1 MTIKKLREKTV
12 LELRELAKELGIKS
26 PTKYNKEALIQAIEE
41 KNDVEQQKDG
51 ANDQE
56 PTPERE
62 KQEVSKAKKQNT
74 YSKEIP
80 NRYAKIKDNIDD
92 TVETEGPLEV
102 LPEGFGLIKKNDNS
116 DPIYVSGSQIQK
128 FRLVTG
134 DIIGGKVR
142 EAKPGE
148 KYAAL
153 LFLEVVN
160 GESTVDIMKRT
171 KSLMQSADRDTSE
184 RYQISHSGILDIN
197 PDGFG
202 FLRVNN
208 YTQGDN
214 DIYVA
219 ANQIRRYNLR
229 TGDRVTGKIRMSN
242 EGEKFDALLYIEKVN
257 DNIPEKSVNRPKFE
271 ELIPIFPN
279 EKINLETKKD
289 TISTRIIDLFAPM
302 GRGQR
307 GMIVASPKVG
317 KTTILKEIA
326 LGVTANHPDIELI
339 VLLIDERPEEVTDI
353 SRSID
358 AEIVFSTFDLP
369 PDNHIKVAELVL
381 ERGKRLVEE
390 GRNVVILVD
399 SLTRLARANNLVIEP
414 SGRTLSGG
422 IDPEALYFPKKFF
435 GAARNIEKGGSLTI
449 IATALVDTGSRM
461 DDLIFEEFKG
471 TGNMELHLD
480 SNLAERRIYPAI
492 NMLKSGTRRDEL
504 LFTQAEREVNYR
516 IRKSYTLE
524 SSVELMDK
532 MITVFTNSESNSKL
546 IEKILSHK

>member
-1 MTIKKLREKTV
+1 VTIKKLQEKTV
-12 LELRELAKELGIKS
+12 KELRELAKELGIKS
-26 PTKYNKEALIQAIEE
+26 PTKYKKSDLIQAIVDQQGTSEQMDDSDE
-41 KNDVEQQKDG
+41 KRP
-51 ANDQE
+51 A
-56 PTPERE
+56 PERE
-62 KQEVSKAKKQNT
+62 KQETSKTRKQNFQ
-74 YSKEIP
+74 SKEIP
-80 NRYAKIKDNIDD
+80 SRYAKIKDNIED

-102 LPEGFGLIKKNDNS
+102 LPEGFGLIKKDDKS
-116 DPIYVSGSQIQK
+116 DPIYVSSSQIQK

-171 KSLMQSADRDTSE
+171 KSLMQSGDRDTSE
-184 RYQISHSGILDIN
+184 RYKVSHSGILDIN

-202 FLRVNN
+202 FLRVSN

-271 ELIPIFPN
+271 ELIPIFPK

-289 TISTRIIDLFAPM
+289 TISTRIIDLFTPM

-326 LGVTANHPDIELI
+326 LGVTANHPDLELI

-390 GRNVVILVD
+390 GKNVVILVD

-449 IATALVDTGSRM
+449 IATALIDTGSRM

>member
-1 MTIKKLREKTV
+1 VTIKKLREKTV